1 VEFAFDEQ
9 RERLSGAVTA
19 AIDPQGTAGTG
30 EAATRPLDRHRWEGF
45 ARGPG
50 AAAMAE
56 VSTDAI
62 TSASS
67 VAAILEALG
76 HAGGPDTACLA
87 FGCQL
92 AGVLHPLVRGG
103 SATSPDG
110 WLGRL
115 VAGEAFGAPVVP
127 ARPGEGVTVA
137 RAEGG
142 FVISGR
148 ASVASFGV
156 QPDVLVVPVTTGED
170 DGGTSALLSLPA
182 EPCPE
187 LDWQPATRDC
197 LAPDGVAFR
206 GFAVTQDRMLSA
218 GGSGGDGAAHAQ
230 AVFCLGIHAMRIGL
244 LRRLGD
250 VALGAAR
257 TAARRMKLTG
267 HPPARFQALTHPI
280 ADFIVRC
287 DAARL
292 LVHEGARRLDEGERV
307 PIEALLAAFNMDT
320 ALLPYAAEVV
330 GLQRHWGLAAGE
342 DWGCLLAATT
352 AVGRYAWSPAELSER
367 VCTSL
372 RGRPRPW

>member
-9 RERLSGAVTA
+9 RERLSDAVTA
-19 AIDPQGTAGTG
+19 AIDPQATAGTG
-30 EAATRPLDRHRWEGF
+30 EAAPRPLDRHRWEGF

-62 TSASS
+62 RSASS

-115 VAGEAFGAPVVP
+115 VAGETFGAPVAP
-127 ARPGEGVTVA
+127 ARPGEGVTAA

-142 FVISGR
+142 FIISGR
-148 ASVASFGV
+148 ASVASFGLR
-156 QPDVLVVPVTTGED
+156 PDVLVVAVTTGE
-170 DGGTSALLSLPA
+170 GGTGTPMLLCLPA
-182 EPCPE
+182 ETCPE
-187 LDWQPATRDC
+187 LDWQPAARDR
-197 LAPDGVAFR
+197 LAPDSVAFR
-206 GFAVTQDRMLSA
+206 GLAVSQDRVLFA
-218 GGSGGDGAAHAQ
+218 AESGGDGAAHAQ
-230 AVFCLGIHAMRIGL
+230 AVFCLGIHAMRVGL

-292 LVHEGARRLDEGERV
+292 LVHEGARRLDESERV
-307 PIEALLAAFNMDT
+307 AIEALLAAFNMDT
-320 ALLPYAAEVV
+320 ALFPYAAEIV
-330 GLQRHWGLAAGE
+330 GLQRHWRLAEGE
-342 DWGCLLAATT
+342 DWGSLLAAAT
-352 AVGRYAWSPAELSER
+352 ALGRHAWSPVDLSER
-367 VCTSL
+367 VCASL
-372 RGRPRPW
+372 RERPRPW